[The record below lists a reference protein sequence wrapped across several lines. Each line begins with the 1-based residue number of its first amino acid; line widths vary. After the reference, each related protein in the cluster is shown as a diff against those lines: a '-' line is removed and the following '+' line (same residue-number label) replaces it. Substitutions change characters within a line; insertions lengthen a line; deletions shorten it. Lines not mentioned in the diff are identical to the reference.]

1 MPSPRSLARLLAA
14 VLTLA
19 PLSLLGAQTLYK
31 YQDDSGAW
39 VFTDRVPP
47 ADTDAESQALPGAT
61 DAGRVTVSR
70 RLDAGRLLLTAHN
83 GTRTPVQFSLEI
95 DALHNVALPA
105 PEAPREWVIDAQDSI
120 RILSVEASTG
130 IAAPGVDYRY
140 RWFPGDPKAEHR
152 PDALYRAPYAVASGH
167 PVTQAWPD
175 THTHTTRAS
184 QHAIDIAMPVGTDI
198 HAARGG
204 LVFEVESSEFRSGL
218 DPGLGTAN
226 RVRILH
232 DDGTFAI
239 YAHLN
244 RSSVRVRAGERVER
258 GQYIADS
265 GNTGYSSGPHLHF
278 AVMRNAGFDMQSV
291 PVQFASRDGAA
302 VSARTGERLYAW

>member
-1 MPSPRSLARLLAA
+1 MARLLAA
-14 VLTLA
+14 MLAAA
-19 PLSLLGAQTLYK
+19 PLSTFSAQTLYK
-31 YQDDSGAW
+31 YQDDAGVW
-39 VFTDRVPP
+39 VYTDRAPP
-47 ADTDAESQALPGAT
+47 ADADAESQALPGTT
-61 DAGRVTVSR
+61 DAGGVTVSR
-70 RLDAGRLLLTAHN
+70 RVDDGRLLLTAHN
-83 GTRTPVQFSLEI
+83 DTRVSVQFNLII

-105 PEAPREWVIDAQDSI
+105 PEAPREWVIGAQDSI
-120 RILSVEASTG
+120 EILAVEAPTG

-140 RWFPGDPKAEHR
+140 QWFPGDPAAEHD
-152 PDALYRAPYAVASGH
+152 PTAPYRAPYAVASGH
-167 PVTQAWPD
+167 PVSQAWPD
-175 THTHTTRAS
+175 TVTHTTRAS

-204 LVFEVESSEFRSGL
+204 LVVEIESREFRSGH
-218 DPGLGTAN
+218 DAGLGIAN

-244 RSSVRVRAGERVER
+244 RNSVRVRAGERVER

-278 AVMRNAGFDMQSV
+278 AVMRNAGFEMQSV
-291 PVQFASRDGAA
+291 PVQFAGRDGAA
-302 VSARTGERLYAW
+302 IMARTGERLYAW

>member
-1 MPSPRSLARLLAA
+1 MPLARGLLVAA
-14 VLTLA
+14 VLTVA
-19 PLSLLGAQTLYK
+19 PLSQLCAQTLYK
-31 YQDDSGAW
+31 YQDDAGVW
-39 VFTDRVPP
+39 VYTDRVPP
-47 ADTDAESQALPGAT
+47 ADTDAESQALPGSA
-61 DAGRVTVSR
+61 DAGDVTVSR
-70 RLDAGRLLLTAHN
+70 RIDDGRLLLTAHN

-120 RILSVEASTG
+120 EILAVEAFTG

-152 PDALYRAPYAVASGH
+152 PDQPYRAPYAVASGH
-167 PVTQAWPD
+167 PVSQAWPD
-175 THTHTTRAS
+175 TITHTTGAS
-184 QHAIDIAMPVGTDI
+184 QHAIDIAMPAGTDV
-198 HAARGG
+198 HAARDG
-204 LVFEVESSEFRSGL
+204 LVVEVESREFRSGL

-244 RSSVRVRAGERVER
+244 RNSVRVRAGERVER

-265 GNTGYSSGPHLHF
+265 GNTGYSNGPHLHF
-278 AVMRNAGFDMQSV
+278 AVMRNAGFEMQSV
-291 PVQFASRDGAA
+291 PVQFSGRDGVA
-302 VSARTGERLYAW
+302 VTARNGERLYAW

>member
-1 MPSPRSLARLLAA
+1 MALPRSLARLLAA
-14 VLTLA
+14 VLAMAPLA
-19 PLSLLGAQTLYK
+19 PLWAQTLYK
-31 YQDDSGAW
+31 YQDDGVW
-39 VFTDRVPP
+39 VYTDRAPP
-47 ADTDAESQALPGAT
+47 ADTDAESQALPGPT
-61 DAGRVTVSR
+61 DAGGVTVSR
-70 RLDAGRLLLTAHN
+70 RLDDGRLLLTAHN
-83 GTRTPVQFSLEI
+83 ATRTPVQFSLEI

-105 PEAPREWVIDAQDSI
+105 PEAPREWVIDAHDSI
-120 RILSVEASTG
+120 EILAVEAFTG

-140 RWFPGDPKAEHR
+140 RWFPGDPAAEHR
-152 PDALYRAPYAVASGH
+152 PDAPYRAPYSVASGH

-175 THTHTTRAS
+175 TNTHRTRDS
-184 QHAIDIAMPVGTDI
+184 QYAIDISMPAGTDI
-198 HAARGG
+198 HAARDG
-204 LVFEVESSEFRSGL
+204 LVVDVESREFRSGL
-218 DPGLGTAN
+218 DASLGIAN

-244 RSSVRVRAGERVER
+244 RSSIRVRAGERVER

-278 AVMRNAGFDMQSV
+278 AVMRNAGFEMQSV

-302 VSARTGERLYAW
+302 VTARAGERLHAW